1 MSNDVFKPET
11 EKDEIP
17 PASPEEFLEALE
29 RADVYPAV
37 SIEGTPLPPECRI
50 VVYTDPRSAGA
61 DRFRLVQIRLRS
73 MQASRKLQ
81 SVLITS
87 PLPEDGK
94 STVALNLAT
103 GLSDNGKCPV
113 LLLEADVHYSVVKD
127 FTARV
132 RQRAVGI
139 EVSKALNPAQQVIK
153 IVNEE
158 LIATLGEP
166 ARLNLSGPKPRLIMM
181 VGLQGSGKTTAA
193 AKLARLLRGQ
203 GERVLL
209 VAADPYRPA
218 AIKQLQTLGDQVGVP
233 VYTETDVKPPDVVAH
248 AFSSGEKG
256 GVTVL
261 IVDTAGRSQ
270 IDQTLMDE
278 LHAISKRVPASEV
291 LLVVDAMVGQ
301 EALHIAEGF
310 RDSVSLTGL
319 IMTKMDGDARGG
331 AAISIRSVTGVPIK
345 YLGVGEGVDALEA
358 YDPGR
363 LSSRILGM
371 GDILGL
377 IEKAESAY
385 DEKLARNRLNACFR
399 VSSPWKIS
407 PTSFARFEKWALS
420 RRSSICCQAVWGRW
434 RARWT
439 RKMPRIN

>member
-1 MSNDVFKPET
+1 MFENLTQRLNQVFTNLRRRGRLSEEDV
-11 EKDEIP
+11 D
-17 PASPEEFLEALE
+17 
-29 RADVYPAV
+29 
-37 SIEGTPLPPECRI
+37 
-50 VVYTDPRSAGA
+50 SAM
-61 DRFRLVQIRLRS
+61 REVRL
-73 MQASRKLQ
+73 A
-81 SVLITS
+81 
-87 PLPEDGK
+87 
-94 STVALNLAT
+94 
-103 GLSDNGKCPV
+103 
-113 LLLEADVHYSVVKD
+113 LLEADVHYSVVKD
-127 FTARV
+127 FIARV
-132 RQRAVGI
+132 RTRAVGA

-193 AKLARLLRGQ
+193 AKLARILRAQ

-218 AIKQLQTLGDQVGVP
+218 AIKQLQTLGEQVGVP
-233 VYTETDVKPPDVVAH
+233 VFTEAGKPPDVVAH

-270 IDQTLMDE
+270 LDQALMDE
-278 LHAISKRVPASEV
+278 LRSISKRVPASEV

-358 YDPGR
+358 YDPSR

-385 DEKLARNRLNACFR
+385 DEKVSQAQAQRMLSGKFTLEDFADQLRQIKKMGPLSQILEMLPGGMGQMARQVDPKDAEYQLRMTEAIINSMTHQERQEPDVLNASRRRRIARGSGTDVQDVNRLMKQFR
-399 VSSPWKIS
+399 EAQRMMKTLQKSG
-407 PTSFARFEKWALS
+407 
-420 RRSSICCQAVWGRW
+420 GRGL
-434 RARWT
+434 
-439 RKMPRIN
+439 PRLFG

>member
-1 MSNDVFKPET
+1 VFENLTQRLNQVFTNLRRRGRLSEEDV
-11 EKDEIP
+11 D
-17 PASPEEFLEALE
+17 
-29 RADVYPAV
+29 
-37 SIEGTPLPPECRI
+37 
-50 VVYTDPRSAGA
+50 
-61 DRFRLVQIRLRS
+61 
-73 MQASRKLQ
+73 
-81 SVLITS
+81 
-87 PLPEDGK
+87 
-94 STVALNLAT
+94 LAMRE
-103 GLSDNGKCPV
+103 V
-113 LLLEADVHYSVVKD
+113 RMALLEADVHYSVVKD
-127 FTARV
+127 FIARV
-132 RQRAVGI
+132 RQRAVGA

-193 AKLARLLRGQ
+193 AKLARVLRAQ

-218 AIKQLQTLGDQVGVP
+218 AIKQLQTLGQQVGVE
-233 VYTETDVKPPDVVAH
+233 VFTEPGKPPDVVAH

-270 IDQTLMDE
+270 LDQSLMDE
-278 LHAISKRVPASEV
+278 LRSISQRVPASEV

-385 DEKLARNRLNACFR
+385 DEKVSQEQAQRMLSGKFDLEDFADQLRQIKKMGPLSQILEMLPGGMGQMARQVDPKDAEYQLKMIEAIINSMTRQERQDPDVLNASRRRRIARGSGTDVQDVNRLMKQFR
-399 VSSPWKIS
+399 ETQRMMKTLQKSG
-407 PTSFARFEKWALS
+407 
-420 RRSSICCQAVWGRW
+420 GRG
-434 RARWT
+434 
-439 RKMPRIN
+439 MPRLFG

>member
-1 MSNDVFKPET
+1 VFENLTQRLNQVFTNLRRRGRLSEEDV
-11 EKDEIP
+11 D
-17 PASPEEFLEALE
+17 
-29 RADVYPAV
+29 
-37 SIEGTPLPPECRI
+37 
-50 VVYTDPRSAGA
+50 SAM
-61 DRFRLVQIRLRS
+61 REVRL
-73 MQASRKLQ
+73 A
-81 SVLITS
+81 
-87 PLPEDGK
+87 
-94 STVALNLAT
+94 
-103 GLSDNGKCPV
+103 
-113 LLLEADVHYSVVKD
+113 LLEADVHYSVVKD

-385 DEKLARNRLNACFR
+385 DEKVSQEQAQRMLSGKFTLEDFADQLRQIRKMGPLSQILDMLPGGMGQMARQVDPKDAENQLKMTEAIINSMTRQERKDPDVLNANRRRRIAHGSGTDVQDVNRLMKQFR
-399 VSSPWKIS
+399 DAQRMMKTLQKSG
-407 PTSFARFEKWALS
+407 
-420 RRSSICCQAVWGRW
+420 GRG
-434 RARWT
+434 
-439 RKMPRIN
+439 MPRLFG